1 MRTVLAGPPRG
12 DPLRSTA
19 LTFRMAVWRD
29 RAQPRK
35 AETGASGLVRYRQLV
50 DALPKPKATRG
61 LHPIAQKL
69 VKEDDR
75 IASLS
80 RPYSWGKN
88 VSLALDRWN
97 RITGVQ
103 PVLDAPDR
111 TSEQVRRGLP
121 AGSEP
126 GPRATGRP
134 TGSQRHNA
142 SGNRP

>member
-12 DPLRSTA
+12 APLRSTA
-19 LTFRMAVWRD
+19 LTFRMAVWRA
-29 RAQPRK
+29 RARPRK

-50 DALPKPKATRG
+50 DALPTPKATRG

-75 IASLS
+75 
-80 RPYSWGKN
+80 
-88 VSLALDRWN
+88 
-97 RITGVQ
+97 
-103 PVLDAPDR
+103 
-111 TSEQVRRGLP
+111 TSEQVRRALP